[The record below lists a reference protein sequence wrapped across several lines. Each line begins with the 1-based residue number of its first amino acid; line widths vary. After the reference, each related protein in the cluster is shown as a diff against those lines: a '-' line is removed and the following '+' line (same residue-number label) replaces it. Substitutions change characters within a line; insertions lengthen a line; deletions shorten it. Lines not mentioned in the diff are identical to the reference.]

1 MGTQKQI
8 ENRILN
14 LLEKNEFL
22 SGRDFYERMRGVDLK
37 DIYETLQLLLRLQYI
52 GTLTTSDGRTLY
64 FLEPPSMLGRLT
76 LSRWSASFTTRISPP
91 LSPLARSSVSC
102 IS

>member
-1 MGTQKQI
+1 MGFRKSTNTETVCVDCEQGGDDEMRTQKQI
-8 ENRILN
+8 ENRTLK

-52 GTLTTSDGRTLY
+52 VTLTTSDGRTLY
-64 FLEPPSMLGRLT
+64 FLEEEE
-76 LSRWSASFTTRISPP
+76 
-91 LSPLARSSVSC
+91 
-102 IS
+102 